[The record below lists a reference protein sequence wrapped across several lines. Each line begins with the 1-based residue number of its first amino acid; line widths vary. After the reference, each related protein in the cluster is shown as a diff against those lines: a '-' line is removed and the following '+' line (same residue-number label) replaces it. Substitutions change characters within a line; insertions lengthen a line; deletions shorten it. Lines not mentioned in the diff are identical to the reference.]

1 MSLRA
6 VDWLVI
12 GLYAA
17 ALLAIALKV
26 TRRQETSEGYFRW
39 RLKAIDY
46 DGRAV
51 WFGEGIS
58 QRAPAYFTISCRVTI
73 GT

>member
-26 TRRQETSEGYFRW
+26 TRRQETSESNFR
-39 RLKAIDY
+39 
-46 DGRAV
+46 
-51 WFGEGIS
+51 
-58 QRAPAYFTISCRVTI
+58 
-73 GT
+73 